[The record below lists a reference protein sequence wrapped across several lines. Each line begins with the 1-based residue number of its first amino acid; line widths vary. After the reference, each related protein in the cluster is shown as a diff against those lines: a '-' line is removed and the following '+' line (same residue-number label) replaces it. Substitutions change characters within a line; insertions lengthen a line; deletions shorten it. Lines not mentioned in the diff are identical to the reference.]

1 MSYLFK
7 SRSEPTPI
15 IPASSE
21 EQLAKINEVRELLGN
36 LPMEMPKFL
45 SDATIRRFL
54 RARNWSTVQAAKSLK
69 EAASW
74 RRQYKPEK
82 ICWENIAD
90 SENEARRAY
99 IPDYLDKNGRMVF
112 ITLPTIKTK
121 TSEKDHIKYLVYN
134 LENLVLNS
142 EDAQE
147 EYVVWMSDFRGWAV
161 SSTPFSLT
169 RESLHIIQKYYPGL
183 VAVAILTNP
192 PRIFESFWKI
202 IRHFLEPKMN
212 EKVKFVYNNNSES
225 QRIMGDMFDLDKLE
239 STFGGRNT
247 VGLDINKYAETMRR
261 RDQMRG
267 AWTQANGNTSSR

>member
-1 MSYLFK
+1 VVQHKLYVNILMS
-7 SRSEPTPI
+7 T
-15 IPASSE
+15 
-21 EQLAKINEVRELLGN
+21 QINEVRGLLGD

-54 RARNWSTVQAAKSLK
+54 QARNWSTVHAAKSLK

-121 TSEKDHIKYLVYN
+121 ASEKDLIKYLVYN

-142 EDAQE
+142 EDAE
-147 EYVVWMSDFRGWAV
+147 EESVVWMSDFRGWAV

-183 VAVAILTNP
+183 IAVAILTNP

-202 IRHFLEPKMN
+202 IKHFLEPKMN
-212 EKVKFVYNNNSES
+212 EKVKFVYNNSEC

-247 VGLDINKYAETMRR
+247 AGLDIDKYAEKMRR
-261 RDQMRG
+261 QDQIRG
-267 AWTQANGNTSSR
+267 AWTQANGNTSSP

>member
-7 SRSEPTPI
+7 SRSEQTPLT
-15 IPASSE
+15 PASSE
-21 EQLAKINEVRELLGN
+21 EQLAKINEVRELLCN

-82 ICWENIAD
+82 ICW
-90 SENEARRAY
+90 
-99 IPDYLDKNGRMVF
+99 
-112 ITLPTIKTK
+112 TK
-121 TSEKDHIKYLVYN
+121 TSERDHIKYLVYN

-142 EDAQE
+142 EGAQE
-147 EYVVWMSDFRGWAV
+147 ESVVWMSDFR
-161 SSTPFSLT
+161 STPFSLT
-169 RESLHIIQKYYPGL
+169 QESLHIIQKYYPGL
-183 VAVAILTNP
+183 IAVAILTNP

-202 IRHFLEPKMN
+202 VKHFLEPKMN
-212 EKVKFVYNNNSES
+212 KKVKFVYNNNSES
-225 QRIMGDMFDLDKLE
+225 LRIMGDMFDLDKLE

-247 VGLDINKYAETMRR
+247 AGLDINKYAEKMRR

-267 AWTQANGNTSSR
+267 AWTQANGNTCSS

>member
-7 SRSEPTPI
+7 SRSEQTPLT
-15 IPASSE
+15 PASSE
-21 EQLAKINEVRELLGN
+21 EQLAKINEVRELLCN

-82 ICWENIAD
+82 ICWENITD
-90 SENEARRAY
+90 SKNEARRAY
-99 IPDYLDKNGRMVF
+99 IPDYLDKSGRMVF

-121 TSEKDHIKYLVYN
+121 TSERDHIKYLVYN

-142 EDAQE
+142 EGAQE
-147 EYVVWMSDFRGWAV
+147 ESVVWMSDFR
-161 SSTPFSLT
+161 STPFSLT
-169 RESLHIIQKYYPGL
+169 QESLHIIQKYYPGL
-183 VAVAILTNP
+183 IAVAILTNP

-202 IRHFLEPKMN
+202 VKHFLEPKMN
-212 EKVKFVYNNNSES
+212 KKVKFVYNNNSES
-225 QRIMGDMFDLDKLE
+225 LRIMGDMFDLDKLE

-247 VGLDINKYAETMRR
+247 AGLDINKYAEKMRR

-267 AWTQANGNTSSR
+267 AWTQANGNTCSS

>member
-7 SRSEPTPI
+7 SRSETPLT
-15 IPASSE
+15 PASSQ
-21 EQLAKINEVRELLGN
+21 EQLAKINDVRGLLGN

-54 RARNWSTVQAAKSLK
+54 RARNWSTVEAAKSLK

-90 SENEARRAY
+90 SENGARRAY

-112 ITLPTIKTK
+112 ITLPTIKI
-121 TSEKDHIKYLVYN
+121 IK
-134 LENLVLNS
+134 
-142 EDAQE
+142 
-147 EYVVWMSDFRGWAV
+147 
-161 SSTPFSLT
+161 
-169 RESLHIIQKYYPGL
+169 
-183 VAVAILTNP
+183 
-192 PRIFESFWKI
+192 
-202 IRHFLEPKMN
+202 HFLEQKMN

-225 QRIMGDMFDLDKLE
+225 QRIMGDMFDLGKLE

-247 VGLDINKYAETMRR
+247 AGLDINKYAEKMRR
-261 RDQMRG
+261 QDQIRG
-267 AWTQANGNTSSR
+267 AWTQANGNTCSP